1 MLELSRSTLSFCR
14 HWMMNSNVGLRIE
27 MPYYVKLTSD
37 DTTSLTPHLIVSKSL
52 SDITGEVV
60 STVIH
65 LNSVVVCYGSAV
77 IPTDSQVNSPT
88 MLSRSP
94 ITVEFHR
101 RCFTYSATMTG
112 ITCLDLHIHKK
123 LSYR

>member
-77 IPTDSQVNSPT
+77 IPTDSQVTLPLCFHVLQSQLNFIDVV
-88 MLSRSP
+88 SP
-94 ITVEFHR
+94 IQPP
-101 RCFTYSATMTG
+101 
-112 ITCLDLHIHKK
+112 
-123 LSYR
+123 